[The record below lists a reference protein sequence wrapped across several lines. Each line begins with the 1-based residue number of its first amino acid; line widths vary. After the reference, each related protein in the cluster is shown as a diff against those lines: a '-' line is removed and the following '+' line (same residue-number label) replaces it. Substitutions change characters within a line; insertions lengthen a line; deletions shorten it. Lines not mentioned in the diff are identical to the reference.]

1 MKAHVTVLSMIAAL
15 ALGAAADARGPQA
28 IDPHLRPASP
38 ASRDLVASSLER
50 SLTVSSLA
58 EQLKASD
65 VVAYVVAEPH
75 AFAGRDS
82 SIQFLGRSKAQRFM
96 VIMVNS
102 ALPEDRQIA
111 LVAHELQ
118 HAVDMSHTKWVTDQ
132 ERLGQYFTRVGWRG
146 GDAPGYET
154 LTAVRTERKV
164 AKELASR
171 ASGVGSASPRPR

>member
-1 MKAHVTVLSMIAAL
+1 MRTHVTVLSMVAAL
-15 ALGAAADARGPQA
+15 ALATAADARGPQA

-38 ASRDLVASSLER
+38 ASRDLVASSIER
-50 SLTVSSLA
+50 SPTVASLA

-75 AFAGRDS
+75 AFAGRES

-96 VIMVNS
+96 VIMVDS
-102 ALPEDRQIA
+102 TLPEDRQIA
-111 LVAHELQ
+111 LVGHELQ
-118 HAVDMSHTKWVTDQ
+118 HAVDMSQAKWVTDQ
-132 ERLGQYFTRVGWRG
+132 ERMGQYFTRVGWRG
-146 GDAPGYET
+146 GETPGFET

-171 ASGVGSASPRPR
+171 ASGLGSASPRPR